1 MRTIQVKPKRGGL
14 VINSK
19 LVLIGSLLLLG
30 VAGAMLYAWTISGAN
45 AIFVDN
51 QLCAGCHAE
60 RFQDWRVSQHEQAM
74 QVANPQT
81 VLANFN
87 DATFSDGRVTSRF
100 YQKDGQ
106 LLINTEGADGKFAD
120 YVVKYTIGITP
131 LQQYLLEL
139 PKGRLQAFYV
149 AWDTKHN
156 RWFTLNPDA
165 SLKPTDQLHWTAR
178 VYTANSS
185 CIECHS
191 TNMSL
196 NYDLKNDSYAT
207 TWSGVNVNCQTCH
220 GPGSSHI
227 LWSLVSTI
235 LPMTNKGL
243 VVDYPDLD
251 EHQQVDIC
259 SRCHARRF
267 PVGLNDAYDHPL
279 LDDFMPELL
288 DEGFYY
294 ADGQMLEE
302 VFNYGSFLQAK
313 MYQKGVTCTRCHNAH
328 TLKLRR
334 PGNLLCAS
342 CHQPDPPTFAYPTLK
357 AKDYDSHDHHFHK
370 ADSTGAQ
377 CVNCHIPPTTYM
389 VNDPRHDHSFLIP
402 RPDLSLQ
409 WGTPNACAKSGCHLD
424 QEKKPATEYNQWLV
438 AAMDKWYGGEWKNR
452 PSITGIITMARRG
465 DPVAQIPLSQVI
477 SDPEKP
483 AIVRATSTELLGRY
497 GGSGLVLVIQQ
508 LLDPSPLVRVGAVRG
523 VATLPNSQKPKL
535 LEFLLHDP
543 VRAVRVETVNVLASV
558 PRSNFTDAQW
568 ASFTR
573 AAEEYQAAQMAV
585 ADHPEVQ
592 LNLGQLYTALGQMD
606 RAESAYQT
614 AIERGPYFPPAHIR
628 LATFYYQTGRVPKA
642 EQTFQRA
649 LQMMPEQ
656 GTLYYSFGLLLA
668 QQQRLPEAATNLAQ
682 ASKILSNQSRV
693 FYNYGLVLQKLGQTA
708 QAETALRRAVELAP
722 TEPDILLALATLYV
736 NQKQWQAALPYA
748 ERLNTVRPNVSQF
761 VNLLDSIRK
770 EVQKK

>member
-1 MRTIQVKPKRGGL
+1 
-14 VINSK
+14 
-19 LVLIGSLLLLG
+19 
-30 VAGAMLYAWTISGAN
+30 
-45 AIFVDN
+45 
-51 QLCAGCHAE
+51 
-60 RFQDWRVSQHEQAM
+60 M
-74 QVANPQT
+74 QVASPQT
-81 VLANFN
+81 VLGDFN
-87 DATFSDGRVTSRF
+87 NATFSDGRVTSRF
-100 YQKDGQ
+100 FLKDGQ
-106 LLINTEGADGKFAD
+106 LLVNTEGADGKYADFA
-120 YVVKYTIGITP
+120 VKYTIGITP

-149 AWDTKHN
+149 AWDTKQN

-191 TNMSL
+191 TNMAL

-227 LWSLVSTI
+227 LWSLVSPI
-235 LPMTNKGL
+235 LFMTNKGL
-243 VVDYPDLD
+243 VVDYRALD

-267 PVGLNDAYDHPL
+267 PVSLNDAYDHPF

-294 ADGQMLEE
+294 ADGQMLDE

-313 MYQKGVTCTRCHNAH
+313 MYQKGVTCTTCHNSH

-334 PGNLLCAS
+334 PGNKLCAG
-342 CHQPDPPTFAYPTLK
+342 CHQPDPPTFAFPTLK
-357 AKDYDSHDHHFHK
+357 AKEYDSHKHDFHK
-370 ADSTGAQ
+370 DDSTGAE
-377 CVNCHIPPTTYM
+377 CVNCHIPPVTYM

-402 RPDLSLQ
+402 RPDLTLQ
-409 WGTPNACAKSGCHLD
+409 WGAPNACAKSGCHPD
-424 QEKKPATEYNQWLV
+424 QEKESATKYNQWLV
-438 AAMDKWYGGEWKNR
+438 EAMDKWYGIEWKNR
-452 PSITGIITMARRG
+452 PSITGIMTMARRG

-483 AIVRATSTELLGRY
+483 AIVRATSVELLGRY

-523 VATLPNSQKPKL
+523 LATFPNSQKPKL
-535 LEFLLHDP
+535 LESLLRDP
-543 VRAVRVETVNVLASV
+543 VRAVRVETVNALASV
-558 PRSNFTDAQW
+558 PKSDFKDTQW
-568 ASFTR
+568 TSFTK
-573 AAEEYQAAQMAV
+573 AAEEFQAAQMAV

-606 RAESAYQT
+606 QAESAYQ
-614 AIERGPYFPPAHIR
+614 AALERGPYFPPAYIR

-649 LQMMPEQ
+649 LQIMPDQ

-668 QQQRLPEAATNLAQ
+668 QQQRLTEAATNLAQ
-682 ASKILSNQSRV
+682 ASKLLPNQPRV
-693 FYNYGLVLQKLGQTA
+693 FYNYGLVLQKVGQTA
-708 QAETALRRAVELAP
+708 QAEAALRRAVDLAP
-722 TEPDILLALATLYV
+722 TDPDTLLALATFYV

-748 ERLNTVRPNVSQF
+748 ERLNTLRPNVSQF
-761 VNLLDSIRK
+761 TNLLDSIRK
-770 EVQKK
+770 EIPRK